1 MRKYGYY
8 IFGRNLAIVVEDKTI
23 NNKFISPDTA
33 ITSAADGSPGIK
45 MHYLRSPGVID
56 SDDVAQ
62 TSATKES
69 DTLNVEYQL
78 AMAIV
83 DFVKAKFAENDKDYD
98 RMQYHMNEFKRRVQR
113 YQNNRVSGS
122 RMMIPPSPYAVR

>member
-8 IFGRNLAIVVEDKTI
+8 IFGRNLGIVVEDKTI

-33 ITSAADGSPGIK
+33 ITLAADGTAGIK
-45 MHYLRSPGVID
+45 IRYLRSPGVID
-56 SDDVAQ
+56 SGDTPQ
-62 TSATKES
+62 SSATKES

-83 DFVKAKFAENDKDYD
+83 DFVKAKFAENDKDYEK
-98 RMQYHMNEFKRRVQR
+98 MQYHMNEFKRRVER
-113 YQNNRVSGS
+113 FQNKRVSGS

>member
-8 IFGRNLAIVVEDKTI
+8 IFGRNLAIVVEDQTV

-33 ITSAADGSPGIK
+33 ITAAADGSPGIK
-45 MHYLRSPGVID
+45 IRYLRSPGVID
-56 SDDVAQ
+56 KDDVAQ

-78 AMAIV
+78 AMSIV
-83 DFVKAKFAENDKDYD
+83 DFVKAKFAENDKDYEK
-98 RMQYHMNEFKRRVQR
+98 MQYHMNEFKRRVQR
-113 YQNNRVSGS
+113 YQNKRISSG